1 MVTRHA
7 GRAQPSYTLPLTLTL
22 TFGNSS
28 PAAMECLSKSAGR
41 AAMAHDP
48 AIVSPQWN
56 DLRGLPRRPAVVT
69 NPSGVALTNAFA
81 GVAQWQSSS
90 FPS

>member
-48 AIVSPQWN
+48 AILSPPNGMTCGACLAARLWLQTRQAW
-56 DLRGLPRRPAVVT
+56 R
-69 NPSGVALTNAFA
+69 
-81 GVAQWQSSS
+81 
-90 FPS
+90 